1 MYVYVYIYIH
11 ICTCIYTINPTIASF
26 TIITLYCWVRLSFFT
41 WISKK
46 QKRLHKMIF
55 DTLL

>member
-1 MYVYVYIYIH
+1 MYMYIYIH